1 MKLALYAR
9 VSTDKCE
16 ICGKK
21 PIAHPE
27 AGHEFRGQDPEVQ
40 LRELREWC
48 ATHQHIIVCEYVDR
62 GLSGKKGVV
71 RPELNRLLIDAEK
84 GRRDFE
90 GVLVWRLSRFGR
102 SFPDL
107 IANVAKLT
115 DAKVDFLSKQESF
128 QLETTMGRFAFRIMC
143 AAVEMEREVISE
155 NTRAGMKMA
164 RALGRIPGRKI
175 DPDAGP
181 SRTTLWRRG
190 NVHRLGAVRA

>member
-1 MKLALYAR
+1 M
-9 VSTDKCE
+9 
-16 ICGKK
+16 
-21 PIAHPE
+21 AHPGV
-27 AGHEFRGQDPEVQ
+27 GHEFRGQDPEVQ
-40 LRELREWC
+40 LTELREWC
-48 ATHQHIIVCEYVDR
+48 QVHKHIIAEEYVDR

-107 IANVAKLT
+107 IANVGKLSEL
-115 DAKVDFLSKQESF
+115 KIDFFSKQESF
-128 QLETTMGRFAFRIMC
+128 QLDTTMGRFAFRIMC

-155 NTRAGMKMA
+155 NTKAGMKRA
-164 RALGRIPGRKI
+164 RALGHLPGPKI
-175 DPDAGP
+175 DLLKGP

-190 NVHRLGAVRA
+190 NIHRLGALHA

>member
-1 MKLALYAR
+1 MKVAIYAR

-21 PIAHPE
+21 PALHPGL
-27 AGHEFRGQDPEVQ
+27 GHEFRGQDPEVQ

-48 ATHQHIIVCEYVDR
+48 AAHNHSIVGEYVDR

-71 RPELNRLLIDAEK
+71 RPELNRLLEHAEK
-84 GRRDFE
+84 GHRDFA

-107 IANVAKLT
+107 IANVAKLSE
-115 DAKVDFLSKQESF
+115 AKIDFLSKQESF
-128 QLETTMGRFAFRIMC
+128 QLDTTMGRFAFRIMC

-155 NTRAGMKMA
+155 NTRAGMKLA
-164 RALGRIPGRKI
+164 RSQGRIPGPKI
-175 DPDAGP
+175 DPKKGP
-181 SRTTLWRRG
+181 SRWTERRR
-190 NVHRLGAVRA
+190 RLKLEKSA